1 MSVLF
6 RFFFLSSLFLLVEA
20 AFAQS
25 GSVDTSFDP
34 MESVYSSWGG
44 SIHRIAIQKDGKI
57 LIAGQ
62 FSKYNN
68 TKARHLARL
77 NSDGSLDT
85 SLKLGRFNWG
95 GGIYNFAIQDDGKI
109 IVAGGFTKYNGI
121 EARGM
126 VRLHSNGDLD
136 TTFFVG
142 KGANDAVGVILIQKD
157 GKILIEG
164 DFRKVNGYRT
174 CGLVRL
180 LPNGSIDSSFI
191 GRAQCK
197 LEHSG
202 IFDMVLQEDG
212 KLIIVGHF
220 HEYNNVGRKNIARL
234 KSDGSLDHSFLVD
247 PNTNGWIESVAIQKD
262 GKILVAGIF
271 TKLGGEKA
279 RYLARLD
286 TNGRIDSSFQIGFG
300 PKSSLFEV
308 AIQDDGKIIIAG
320 FFKKYNNIPV
330 QRIARIHIDGSLD
343 TSFNNNNAE
352 IDHWITRVVLQK
364 DGKIIAI
371 GPFTF
376 FHSYY
381 RKRIVRLHK

>member
-1 MSVLF
+1 M
-6 RFFFLSSLFLLVEA
+6 
-20 AFAQS
+20 AQS
-25 GSVDTSFDP
+25 GSIDLSFDP
-34 MESVYSSWGG
+34 MESVHSSWGG
-44 SIHRIAIQKDGKI
+44 YISRAAIQNDGKI
-57 LIAGQ
+57 LIAGR

-77 NSDGSLDT
+77 NSDGSFDT
-85 SLKLGRFNWG
+85 SFKLGRFNWG
-95 GGIYNFAIQDDGKI
+95 GGIYNIAIQDDGKI

-121 EARGM
+121 KARGM
-126 VRLHSNGDLD
+126 VRLHSNGNLD

-142 KGANDAVGVILIQKD
+142 KGANDVVGLILIQKD
-157 GKILIEG
+157 GKILVEG

-191 GRAQCK
+191 GRTQCN

-202 IFDMVLQEDG
+202 IEDMALQEDG

-262 GKILVAGIF
+262 GKIVVAGIF

-286 TNGRIDSSFQIGFG
+286 TSGRLDSSFKIGSG
-300 PKSSLFEV
+300 PKNFLYDV
-308 AIQDDGKIIIAG
+308 AIQEDGKIIIAG
-320 FFKKYNNIPV
+320 TFKKYNNIPI
-330 QRIARIHIDGSLD
+330 QRIARIHTDGSLD

-352 IDHWITRVVLQK
+352 IDNWIINVFLQN

-371 GPFTF
+371 GPFNF

-381 RKRIVRLHK
+381 RKRIIRLHN